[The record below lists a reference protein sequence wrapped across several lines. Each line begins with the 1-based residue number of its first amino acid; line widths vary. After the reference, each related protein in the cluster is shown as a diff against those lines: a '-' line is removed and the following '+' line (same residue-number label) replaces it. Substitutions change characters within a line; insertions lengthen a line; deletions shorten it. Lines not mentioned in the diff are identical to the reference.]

1 MNLHP
6 ALLAVIVVDGAAAT
20 SLVAAA
26 LGAVRV
32 TLGWNGGASTATQL
46 SLERRK
52 EEVSFLGRLGLA
64 LHALGTLA
72 LLLVIN
78 HVLPSIVPGAMCGV
92 GALQAMPGGQLALAV
107 RGIALAVLW
116 VWAVVDFLDRSA
128 PLAPLATASSRAL
141 LVSAPVAWV
150 AAWQTADG
158 LLHVDV
164 QQPVSCCAAVYDL
177 AVVGASSGQAAV
189 AGRTHATIAGVAAA
203 VLSAVALWM
212 RWCAKRRLPGL
223 GLVIVWALAMIV
235 WVGLAGWV
243 LVDVAGPYL
252 YGVLGHRCPL
262 CFFLPH
268 HLGVGY
274 VAYGSLAVVI
284 GGALIL
290 AASTTAGARC
300 RDVEPRARSLI
311 STSTLWV
318 VAAMGVFLILIAAP
332 AVWWRLRFG
341 VWIGG

>member
-6 ALLAVIVVDGAAAT
+6 ALLAVIVVDVLAAT
-20 SLVAAA
+20 VLLVAAS
-26 LGAVRV
+26 GAVRV
-32 TLGWNGGASTATQL
+32 TLGWNGGAPTTTQL
-46 SLERRK
+46 SLERGK
-52 EEVSFLGRLGLA
+52 EEVSFLGRLGFA
-64 LHALGTLA
+64 LHASGTLA

-92 GALQAMPGGQLALAV
+92 GVLQATPGGQLALV
-107 RGIALAVLW
+107 LRGIALAALW
-116 VWAVVDFLDRSA
+116 VWAVVDFLDRRA

-141 LVSAPVAWV
+141 LASAPVAWV
-150 AAWQTADG
+150 AAWQTGDG

-189 AGRTHATIAGVAAA
+189 AGSTHAWIVGIGAALLA
-203 VLSAVALWM
+203 VVALWM
-212 RWCAKRRLPGL
+212 RWGARRTLPGS
-223 GLVIVWALAMIV
+223 GLVILWGLAMMA

-262 CFFLPH
+262 CFFLPQ

-274 VAYGSLAVVI
+274 AVYGSLAVVM
-284 GGALIL
+284 GGTLML
-290 AASTTAGARC
+290 VASAMAGARC
-300 RDVEPRARSLI
+300 RDIEPRARSLV

-318 VAAMGVFLILIAAP
+318 VAAMGAFLVLIAAP
-332 AVWWRLRFG
+332 AVYWRIRFG

>member
-6 ALLAVIVVDGAAAT
+6 ALLAVIVVDLLAATALLAAAF
-20 SLVAAA
+20 
-26 LGAVRV
+26 GAVRV
-32 TLGWNGGASTATQL
+32 TLGWNGGAPTTTQL

-52 EEVSFLGRLGLA
+52 EEVSFLGRLGLV
-64 LHALGTLA
+64 LHAFGTLT

-92 GALQAMPGGQLALAV
+92 GALQAMPGGQLALVV
-107 RGIALAVLW
+107 RGVALAVLW
-116 VWAVVDFLDRSA
+116 VWAVVDSLDRSA

-150 AAWQTADG
+150 AAWQTGNG

-177 AVVGASSGQAAV
+177 AVAGSSSGQVAV
-189 AGRTHATIAGVAAA
+189 AGTTHAMIVGVGVALLA
-203 VLSAVALWM
+203 AVALWM
-212 RWCAKRRLPGL
+212 RWRGKRRLPS
-223 GLVIVWALAMIV
+223 GLVVVWVLAMMA

-243 LVDVAGPYL
+243 MVDVAGPYL

-274 VAYGSLAVVI
+274 AAYGLLAVVM
-284 GGALIL
+284 GGTLTL
-290 AASTTAGARC
+290 AASTMAGARC
-300 RDVEPRARSLI
+300 RDIEPRARSLV

-332 AVWWRLRFG
+332 AVIWRIRFD